1 MKDIVTDF
9 SQFASLK
16 ANAREGDEQ
25 ALQQAAEQFETLF
38 LQNMLKSMRDASM
51 GDPIFG
57 QSNGDTVYRQMF
69 DRQLASE
76 VASGPGVGL
85 AELLVRQLGGTPP
98 AATPKLTAATEPLV
112 ATAAP
117 AKVDKDAAWASPLEF
132 ARRLWPYAKRV
143 ATRLGTIPQAVIA
156 QAALE
161 TGWGQRMM
169 AHADGRSSHNFF
181 GIKADGAWQGPAV
194 TKPTVE
200 YSDGVAQRE
209 VAKFRSYESPGA
221 GFNDFVSFLKSN
233 VRYRDVFGHGE
244 NIGSYAAALQQAGYA
259 TDPSYAHKIK
269 AIADGDAMREAL
281 RGLKFG
287 GLTPID

>member
-9 SQFASLK
+9 SQFVSLR
-16 ANAREGDEQ
+16 ANARAGDER

-38 LQNMLKSMRDASM
+38 LQNMLKSMRDASY

-69 DRQLASE
+69 DEQLASE

-85 AELLVRQLGGTPP
+85 AELLVRQLGGTPVEAAPKSADVTASP
-98 AATPKLTAATEPLV
+98 AATKATEV
-112 ATAAP
+112 N
-117 AKVDKDAAWASPLEF
+117 KDGAWASPLEF

-143 ATRLGTIPQAVIA
+143 ATHLGTVPQAVIA

-161 TGWGQRMM
+161 TGWGQRMI

-181 GIKADGAWQGPAV
+181 GIKADSSWQGQAV
-194 TKPTVE
+194 SRPTIE
-200 YSDGVAQRE
+200 YSDGVARRE
-209 VAKFRSYESPGA
+209 VAKFRAYESPGA
-221 GFNDFVSFLKSN
+221 GFKDYMSFLEGN
-233 VRYRDVFGHGE
+233 VRYRDVFAHGE
-244 NIGSYAAALQQAGYA
+244 DIGAYAAALQQAGYA
-259 TDPSYAHKIK
+259 TDPSYASKIK
-269 AIADGDAMREAL
+269 AIANGDAMRDAL